1 MDTSTGT
8 STGTKRVTLCAGG
21 AALVALATVVAGASG
36 APAAQKPAAAAVHG
50 AAAVR
55 YDYAPADNDIRFT
68 VDAEAA
74 PFTRPFPGP
83 QGAKGSPVDARGK
96 VTVYHSVPGR
106 GVGTSEAEVDCLVTG
121 GRTATLTAIVTKS
134 NIGDVGKRIGIS
146 VQDGRHG
153 EPDRL
158 GFSWGIANL
167 DPPHTDGEG
176 DVAKATVGTCMAPA
190 PFTTVVKGGFA
201 VTPAALP
208 PLPDGFGSSA
218 TPAAAHRD

>member
-1 MDTSTGT
+1 MTVKATG
-8 STGTKRVTLCAGG
+8 KRTAFLAGG
-21 AALVALATVVAGASG
+21 AALVALSAVVAGASG
-36 APAAQKPAAAAVHG
+36 APAAPKPAAAAVHG
-50 AAAVR
+50 AATVR
-55 YDYAPADNDIRFT
+55 YDYAPADHEIRFT

-74 PFTRPFPGP
+74 PFTRPFPGR

-96 VTVYHSVPGR
+96 VTVYHYIPGR
-106 GVGTSEAEVDCLVTG
+106 GAGTSEAEVDCLVTG

-134 NIGDVGKRIGIS
+134 NVGEVGKRIGIS

-158 GFSWGIANL
+158 GFSWGIANI
-167 DPPHTDGEG
+167 DPPHTDAEG
-176 DVAKATVGTCMAPA
+176 DAAQATVGTCMAPA

-208 PLPDGFGSSA
+208 PLPDGFGSQS
-218 TPAAAHRD
+218 TSIAAARRD